1 MRKRRIGAAVLALA
15 MLVAVSGCGERG
27 VVRAKRHEHSNVY
40 IEIYELCLGESA
52 SSCQWMTLPSAK
64 TDRLDYQR
72 CRIGDM
78 YPDCIKPW

>member
-52 SSCQWMTLPSAK
+52 SSCQWMTLYGK
-64 TDRLDYQR
+64 HDYVDYRL